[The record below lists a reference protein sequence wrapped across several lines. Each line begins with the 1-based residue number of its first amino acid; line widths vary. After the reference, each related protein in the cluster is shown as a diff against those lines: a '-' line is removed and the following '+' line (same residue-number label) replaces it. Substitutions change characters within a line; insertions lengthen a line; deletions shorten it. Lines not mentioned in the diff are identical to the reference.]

1 VTERIVIS
9 DPPLPDA
16 RRRVSA
22 RELVRRYGGLSMLLF
37 LLALNA
43 AVTPNFV
50 GTGTLRN
57 FLMQIHPTL
66 LVALGMTLVIATGGI
81 DISVGAVMAL
91 SASVTGRVYTAGS
104 GLAPA
109 LLAGLATGCA
119 CGLFNGFLVAKF
131 RIQAIIVTL
140 ILMIG
145 GRGLAQIVLGELFL
159 SVYGTG
165 ISKLGTFTFFGFLPI
180 QVLIMAVVSGL
191 SLFAVERTI
200 FGRHIQA
207 IGDNPKAAR
216 LVGIRIP
223 FYLMLVYVAS
233 GLLSGIAGILEG
245 ARINAINA
253 GTLGLLVE
261 LDAIAA
267 VAIGGT
273 AFQGGKPLIGGTL
286 VGASIAQLI
295 TMMVNMNDIP
305 FHYSLIVKAAIVVA
319 ALYLQRDRLS

>member
-1 VTERIVIS
+1 VTARIVIPEQPIQAQKRIAVR
-9 DPPLPDA
+9 D
-16 RRRVSA
+16 
-22 RELVRRYGGLSMLLF
+22 LVQRYGALIMLILM
-37 LLALNA
+37 LILNA
-43 AVTPNFV
+43 AVTPHFV
-50 GTGTLRN
+50 ETGTLRN
-57 FLMQIHPTL
+57 FLLQIHPTL

-91 SASVTGRVYTAGS
+91 SASVTGKVYTSGAGFV
-104 GLAPA
+104 PA
-109 LLAGLATGCA
+109 MLAGLATGCA

-165 ISKLGTFTFFGFLPI
+165 ISTMGSLTLFGFLPI
-180 QVLIMAVVSGL
+180 QVVIMAVVSGVA
-191 SLFAVERTI
+191 LFAVERTI
-200 FGRHIQA
+200 FGRYIEV
-207 IGDNPKAAR
+207 IGDNQNAAR

-223 FYLMLVYVAS
+223 YYLAFVYLVC
-233 GLLSGIAGILEG
+233 GLLSGVAGILEG

-253 GTLGLLVE
+253 GNLGLLIE

-286 VGASIAQLI
+286 IGASIVQLI
-295 TMMVNMNDIP
+295 TMMVNMNDIS
-305 FHYSLIVKAAIVVA
+305 FHYSLIVKAAIVIT
-319 ALYLQRDRLS
+319 ALYLQRERIH

>member
-1 VTERIVIS
+1 VTQRIALS
-9 DPPLPDA
+9 EPQSPGA
-16 RRRVSA
+16 QRRPTG
-22 RELVRRYGGLSMLLF
+22 RELVQKYGGLGMLVLM
-37 LLALNA
+37 LVLNA
-43 AVTPNFV
+43 IFTPHFV
-50 GTGTLRN
+50 DTGTLRN
-57 FLMQIHPTL
+57 FLLQIHPTL

-91 SASVTGRVYTAGS
+91 AASVTGRVYKAGAGLTAS
-104 GLAPA
+104 
-109 LLAGLATGCA
+109 LLAGLVTACA
-119 CGLFNGFLVAKF
+119 CGLFNGLLVAKF

-165 ISKLGTFTFFGFLPI
+165 ISSLGSFSLFGVLPI
-180 QVLIMAVVSGL
+180 QVLIMAVVSL
-191 SLFAVERTI
+191 VALFAVNRTI
-200 FGRHIQA
+200 FGRHIEV
-207 IGDNPKAAR
+207 IGDNRNAAR

-223 FYLMLVYVAS
+223 FYLMLVYLIS
-233 GLLSGIAGILEG
+233 GLLSGVAGILEG

-286 VGASIAQLI
+286 IGASIVQLI
-295 TMMVNMNDIP
+295 TMMVNMNDIS
-305 FHYSLIVKAAIVVA
+305 FHYSLIVKAAIVIA
-319 ALYLQRDRLS
+319 ALYLQRERLS

>member
-9 DPPLPDA
+9 EPQPAQTHKRPVA
-16 RRRVSA
+16 FFQT
-22 RELVRRYGGLSMLLF
+22 YGGVAMLVLI
-37 LLALNA
+37 LVLNA
-43 AVTPNFV
+43 AFTPHFV
-50 GTGTLRN
+50 DTGTLRN
-57 FLMQIHPTL
+57 FLLQIHPTL

-91 SASVTGRVYTAGS
+91 SASVTGKVYTAGA
-104 GLAPA
+104 GFVPA
-109 LLAGLATGCA
+109 LLAGLATGCI

-159 SVYGTG
+159 STYGTA
-165 ISKLGTFTFFGFLPI
+165 ISKLGSFSFFGLVPI
-180 QVLIMAVVSGL
+180 QVVIMVLVSGL
-191 SLFAVERTI
+191 SFFVVERTI
-200 FGRHIQA
+200 FGRYIQTL
-207 IGDNPKAAR
+207 GDNRNAAR

-223 FYLMLVYVAS
+223 LYLMMVYTIS

-253 GTLGLLVE
+253 GTLGLLIE

-286 VGASIAQLI
+286 VGASIVQLI

-305 FHYSLIVKAAIVVA
+305 FNYSLIVKAAIVVA
-319 ALYLQRDRLS
+319 ALYMQRERLT

>member
-9 DPPLPDA
+9 PPAERQRPA
-16 RRRVSA
+16 
-22 RELVRRYGGLSMLLF
+22 VRDLLQRYGSLVMLILM
-37 LLALNA
+37 LVLNA
-43 AVTPNFV
+43 AMTPHFV
-50 GTGTLRN
+50 DTGTLRN
-57 FLMQIHPTL
+57 FLLQIHPTL

-91 SASVTGRVYTAGS
+91 SASVTGKVYTAGAGFIPS
-104 GLAPA
+104 

-159 SVYGTG
+159 STYGTALQT
-165 ISKLGTFTFFGFLPI
+165 LGSFSFFGMMPI
-180 QVLIMAVVSGL
+180 QVVIMLVVSGL

-200 FGRHIQA
+200 FGRYIETM
-207 IGDNPKAAR
+207 GDNPNAAR

-223 FYLMLVYVAS
+223 VYLMMVYLIS
-233 GLLSGIAGILEG
+233 GLLSAVAGILEG

-253 GTLGLLVE
+253 GTLGLLIE

-273 AFQGGKPLIGGTL
+273 VFQGGKPRIGGTL
-286 VGASIAQLI
+286 VGASIVQLI

-305 FHYSLIVKAAIVVA
+305 FNYSLVVKAAIVIV
-319 ALYLQRDRLS
+319 ALYLQRERIS